1 MTATI
6 DYGTRRPPV
15 SKAAL
20 WTGRIVSAILV
31 LLLLMGAV
39 MDFART
45 APTLEGLHKFGYPEH
60 LAVPLGVIALA
71 CAVLYVI
78 PPTAVLGAI
87 LLTGYFGGAIATH
100 VRIGDPAFVAALV
113 CGVLV
118 WLSLYLRDPRV
129 RELIP
134 LRAPP
139 AS

>member
-6 DYGTRRPPV
+6 QYATQRVPV

-20 WTGRIVSAILV
+20 WTGRIVSAIPV

-39 MDFART
+39 MDFTRA
-45 APTLEGLHKFGYPEH
+45 APTLEGLRKFGYPEH
-60 LAVPLGVIALA
+60 LAIPFGVIALT
-71 CAVLYVI
+71 CAILYVI
-78 PPTAVLGAI
+78 PSTAVLGAI

-118 WLSLYLRDPRV
+118 WLGLFLRDRRV
-129 RELIP
+129 RALIP
-134 LRAPP
+134 LRAPTGP
-139 AS
+139 